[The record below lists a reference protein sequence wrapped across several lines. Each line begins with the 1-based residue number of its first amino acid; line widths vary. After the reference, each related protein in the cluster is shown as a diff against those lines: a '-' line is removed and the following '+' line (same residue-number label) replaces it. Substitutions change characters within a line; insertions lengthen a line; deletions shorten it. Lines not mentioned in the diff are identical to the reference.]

1 MNNFKGKFSNFKTVL
16 VKNRS
21 LFLSFILIFVLGIIA
36 VPRIFA
42 QPQAVKSVE
51 IFSERLDYNEKEPG
65 AWKIDK
71 SAKWV
76 EKGMAEITFDV
87 DTIMKSNTKYTDVLF
102 VLDVSGSMDG
112 EKLNRV
118 KADSIQLIESLL
130 SNDKNKAGLITFDSN
145 SQIVSPLTNNREE
158 LVEKINSLTTTGSTN
173 YYKALVNVDSVL
185 KDYVKDSDRECI
197 VLFLTDG
204 YPNEGTPNEEGQYS
218 YLKSQ
223 YPFIIINGVQY
234 EMGSTILDPIKKV
247 SDNQYIADM
256 ETLNNILFE
265 ASITPISYE
274 NFEITDY
281 IDTNYF
287 YVNSESDI
295 KVSQGNIMFDKD
307 DQKFTWKMDN
317 LKSGLKAKMSIKAK
331 LKEEL
336 NGEGGFYPT
345 NEKEEIKSKIDKDE
359 EEIISLKTPVLSDN
373 YRVIYDGNEPDGC
386 RVEGVPTEKQHTVFD
401 TVAISDSAPKCD
413 GYQFKGWKIVNDN
426 VEKVNDDY
434 FMMPEEDVTLKAS
447 WSKLDI
453 KKSMEGT
460 IKEKITLYKQ
470 LKQDAENNNHA
481 KKYTGD
487 TSTFNGKEDVYYYYG
502 ETPNNNVIF
511 GGFCWK
517 MYRTTDT
524 GGVKM
529 VYNGEPDS
537 EGKCRGNRKNHVGYG
552 NRTIQSFPAY
562 YSYGTDY
569 TYDEVSKIFTL
580 AGDVEQVTWNSTT
593 YPSLIG
599 KYTCRNT
606 TGSCSTLYYV
616 ESYSSDSSAYVLSLN
631 STTNYS
637 FIGSSAFNSRDN
649 SVADVGY
656 MYNKR
661 YTYNSKSNLTSST
674 TVLSSSSLS
683 TNYYYADEAIWGTPT
698 SNRYN
703 LVDKFK
709 VDSEDQYPN
718 LLGKYTFLSSAESDV
733 SSVSFY
739 ITGVD
744 GSKAY
749 FISLIE
755 GKDISSA
762 STSYYFAD
770 SLIDDGTGKQTLDP
784 ESTKEV
790 KATEWYDSYADY
802 KNKFYC
808 PTPDCTTVY
817 YVTSTSNTSM
827 THVNVADDYMYGNSF
842 TYDKDTGMYTLSGE
856 TQHFYDWPNNYSKLG
871 NTHYTCWNT
880 NGTCQKVSYI
890 YYTFNGNTYYIDL
903 ENGISVETLLDE
915 MLYDEN
921 INTTNSTIK
930 TLIDAWYSKNMAE
943 YTDYLEDTVWCNDR
957 SISNKSD
964 NGWNPNGGSITTYLN
979 FGNSSDLTCQ
989 NKNDRFTVSRE
1000 NGNGALTYPIG
1011 LVTGKEEN
1019 LTFSSNSSPLSLK
1032 RYNYYW
1038 SLDPYFFSYH
1048 ALGHLSNSRG
1058 VWFNYS
1064 INSSYGVRPA
1074 VSLRAGI
1081 MYESG
1086 NGTADSPYI
1095 IDMDS

>member
-158 LVEKINSLTTTGSTN
+158 LVEKINSLTTAGSTN

-247 SDNQYIADM
+247 SDNQYIANM

-307 DQKFTWKMDN
+307 NQKFTWKMDS
-317 LKSGLKAKMSIKAK
+317 LKSGLKAKMTIKAK

-336 NGEGGFYPT
+336 MGQGGFYPT

-359 EEIISLKTPVLSDN
+359 EEITSLKTPVLSDN
-373 YRVIYDGNEPDGC
+373 YKVIYDGNEPDGC
-386 RVEGVPTEKQHTVFD
+386 RVEGVPAEKQHTVFD

-413 GYQFKGWKIVNDN
+413 GYQFKGWRVTNKN
-426 VEKVNDDY
+426 VKKVNGDY
-434 FMMPEEDVTLKAS
+434 FIMPGEDVILKAS

-487 TSTFNGKEDVYYYYG
+487 TSTFNGKEDVYYYYDN
-502 ETPNNNVIF
+502 TSNNNVLF
-511 GGFCWK
+511 GGFCWR

-529 VYNGEPDS
+529 AYNGEPDS
-537 EGKCRGNRKNHVGYG
+537 EGKCGANRDNHVGYG
-552 NRTIQSFPAY
+552 SRTTQNLLSN
-562 YSYGTDY
+562 YSYGTGY
-569 TYDEVSKIFTL
+569 TYDKASETFTL
-580 AGDVEQVTWNSTT
+580 VGNLEQATWNDST
-593 YPSLIG
+593 SADLIG

-606 TGSCSTLYYV
+606 TGSCSALYYV
-616 ESYSSDSSAYVLSLN
+616 ESYCSNSSAYVLPLN
-631 STTNYS
+631 STTVYS
-637 FIGSSAFNSRDN
+637 SIGISPFNSDFT
-649 SVADVGY
+649 SLADVGY

-661 YTYNSKSNLTSST
+661 YTKEWKNLSTEGKIDDEMFEIEETDYEKKTNNVVNDEEINIYSFDSNSKKWRSNNHKNSSTSIIELAIKEEGIYYFNYVVSSESMHDKAILYLDGTKVGEYSGTSSGKVKLENLTST
-674 TVLSSSSLS
+674 NVIKIEYTKDGSSS
-683 TNYYYADEAIWGTPT
+683 TGTDNVVF
-698 SNRYN
+698 S
-703 LVDKFK
+703 
-709 VDSEDQYPN
+709 
-718 LLGKYTFLSSAESDV
+718 
-733 SSVSFY
+733 
-739 ITGVD
+739 
-744 GSKAY
+744 
-749 FISLIE
+749 
-755 GKDISSA
+755 
-762 STSYYFAD
+762 
-770 SLIDDGTGKQTLDP
+770 ID
-784 ESTKEV
+784 
-790 KATEWYDSYADY
+790 KATG
-802 KNKFYC
+802 NKI
-808 PTPDCTTVY
+808 D
-817 YVTSTSNTSM
+817 NRWL
-827 THVNVADDYMYGNSF
+827 YGNSF
-842 TYDKDTGMYTLSGE
+842 TYDGENYTLKDVVKAEYSNE
-856 TQHFYDWPNNYSKLG
+856 YSNLTNN
-871 NTHYTCWNT
+871 HYTCWNT
-880 NGTCQKVSYI
+880 SGICKTLSYI
-890 YYTFNGNTYYIDL
+890 YYVDYGTSYYIDL
-903 ENGISVETLLDE
+903 ENGTSVEKALDE

-921 INTTNSTIK
+921 VNTTNSTIK
-930 TLIDAWYSKNMAE
+930 TVIDAWYSKNMTQ
-943 YTDYLEDTVWCNDR
+943 YTDYFEDTVWCNNR
-957 SISNKSD
+957 SINNQSS
-964 NGWNPNGGSITTYLN
+964 NGWNPNGGS
-979 FGNSSDLTCQ
+979 NSTRLEFKSYSNGSSLACS
-989 NKNDRFTVSRE
+989 NKNDRFTVNAE
-1000 NGNGALTYPIG
+1000 NGNGALTYPVG
-1011 LVTGKEEN
+1011 LVTESERY
-1019 LTFSSNSSPLSLK
+1019 LTRSGTSPLESRSTNWLL
-1032 RYNYYW
+1032 
-1038 SLDPYFFSYH
+1038 SPYFFENVASNAIIYSSGQASYYDV
-1048 ALGHLSNSRG
+1048 SCEVVRG
-1058 VWFNYS
+1058 YD
-1064 INSSYGVRPA
+1064 VRPT
-1074 VSLRAGI
+1074 VSLRVGI